1 MTELIF
7 RPSWGADNVK
17 FSPMPTKPV
26 STVFLHHTAT
36 APSNDGAKDMRGI
49 ENGEQARG
57 YLTVAYHE
65 VVHPSGKVYE
75 GRPLNALGAATAKN
89 NSTSLAFCFIG
100 NFQNDSPSTVA
111 LEACA
116 QRIAQWVRDGAVT
129 KDFVLRPHSDVFA
142 TACCGK
148 NLKPHIP
155 GIRQRVKDI
164 LAGGTP
170 APKPGGTLVTTFK
183 SYSGNITTDDQGNG
197 WTQIFHDGGKD
208 PSVSIASL
216 NGTQP
221 SKEGYSKIGGA
232 ALATASYDGNRVIV
246 SLLGG
251 TPKSGTG
258 IKLLLGW

>member
-1 MTELIF
+1 MTELIS
-7 RPSWGADNVK
+7 RQSWGADSVALD
-17 FSPMPTKPV
+17 PMPGRPV
-26 STVFLHHTAT
+26 ADIFLHHTAIKY
-36 APSNDGAKDMRGI
+36 SGDGPKDMRTI
-49 ENGEQARG
+49 ENGEQAKG
-57 YLTVAYHE
+57 YVTVAYHE
-65 VVHPSGKVYE
+65 VGMPDGQVYE
-75 GRPLNALGAATAKN
+75 GRGTKHLGAATKGW
-89 NSTSLAFCFIG
+89 NSKSLAYCLQG
-100 NFQNDSPSTVA
+100 NFQNDTPTQDA

-116 QRIAQWVRDGAVT
+116 QRLAQWVRQGDT
-129 KDFVLRPHSDVFA
+129 IKTFRLRPHSDVFP

-155 GIRQRVKDI
+155 GIRQRVNDI
-164 LAGGTP
+164 LAGQP

-221 SKEGYSKIGGA
+221 SKEGYSKIGGC
-232 ALATASYDGNRVIV
+232 ALATASYDGKRVVV